1 MWSYHVYLGKFCFIF
16 PNVQWNLISAQLGE
30 MVLYFPALSD
40 FMVCLMSFLTVNWP
54 ELTCHSGDRIIDH
67 SNQECLIK
75 EAAASVFFNQTQT
88 RPHHVLSS
96 PLTPCRF
103 DFLLWCLCGA
113 CHTPT
118 PQQRRLLLAS
128 SSVSSV
134 SKSSRA
140 ATLPVPALTPAR
152 SPAPLTWWRW
162 PSPRPSRLT
171 CPPATAPT
179 AASTAGR
186 TWPTTTSSFQRYG
199 WSVPLLCCQVQIKS
213 PNITI
218 DLRQGNYSFCNV
230 KTNDLAVKSRHAIVR
245 RGWIWTCALH
255 HANLLMLTEACRALS
270 DGEL

>member
-1 MWSYHVYLGKFCFIF
+1 M
-16 PNVQWNLISAQLGE
+16 A
-30 MVLYFPALSD
+30 LYFPALSVWLYHIFD
-40 FMVCLMSFLTVNWP
+40 VFSHCKVAWIDTSQWWSYNWSQQSRVFDQRS
-54 ELTCHSGDRIIDH
+54 CC
-67 SNQECLIK
+67 SN
-75 EAAASVFFNQTQT
+75 VFFNQTQT
-88 RPHHVLSS
+88 SPHHVLSS

-199 WSVPLLCCQVQIKS
+199 RCVWS
-213 PNITI
+213 ITV
-218 DLRQGNYSFCNV
+218 R
-230 KTNDLAVKSRHAIVR
+230 SRWKVR
-245 RGWIWTCALH
+245 I
-255 HANLLMLTEACRALS
+255 
-270 DGEL
+270 

>member
-1 MWSYHVYLGKFCFIF
+1 MIIF
-16 PNVQWNLISAQLGE
+16 LHSVW
-30 MVLYFPALSD
+30 LYQVFDVSSLA
-40 FMVCLMSFLTVNWP
+40 
-54 ELTCHSGDRIIDH
+54 CHSYIRRIDH
-67 SNQECLIK
+67 CNQECLIRQ
-75 EAAASVFFNQTQT
+75 AAAVVLFFNQTQT
-88 RPHHVLSS
+88 SPHHVLSS
-96 PLTPCRF
+96 PLTPRRF

-179 AASTAGR
+179 AASTAGH

-199 WSVPLLCCQVQIKS
+199 SYIWSATFICCQVAV
-213 PNITI
+213 
-218 DLRQGNYSFCNV
+218 DLRQGNLSFCNV
-230 KTNDLAVKSRHAIVR
+230 KNNVLVVQWLSHDVTWVKLD
-245 RGWIWTCALH
+245 LH
-255 HANLLMLTEACRALS
+255 HAKLLIGTKTVSYKWVLECQK
-270 DGEL
+270 